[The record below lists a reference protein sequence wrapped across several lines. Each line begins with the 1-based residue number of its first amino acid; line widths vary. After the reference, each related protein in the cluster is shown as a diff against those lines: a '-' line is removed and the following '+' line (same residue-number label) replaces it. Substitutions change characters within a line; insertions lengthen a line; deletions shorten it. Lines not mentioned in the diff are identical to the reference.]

1 MVLIHLS
8 SERESNSLLA
18 EARKLLDKGAIV
30 KSKPEFGD
38 YISAVFTRYKK
49 DNTKRLMLNLKN
61 LNQSVKHKH
70 FKMEKKTEK

>member
-8 SERESNSLLA
+8 SERERNSLLA
-18 EARKLLDKGAIV
+18 EARKILDKGAIV

-38 YISAVFTRYKK
+38 YISEVFTRYKK
-49 DNTKRLMLNLKN
+49 DNTKRFMPNLKN

-70 FKMEKKTEK
+70 FKMEKTEK